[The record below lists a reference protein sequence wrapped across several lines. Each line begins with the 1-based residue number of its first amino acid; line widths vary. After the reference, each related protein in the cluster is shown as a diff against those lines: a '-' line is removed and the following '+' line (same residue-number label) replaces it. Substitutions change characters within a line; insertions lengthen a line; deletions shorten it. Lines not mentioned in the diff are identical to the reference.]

1 MQAKFYYCIIDL
13 YHIIFC
19 TTNSVTATFI
29 CTMSCSKMND
39 FLFMTKS
46 DIVSQHLKLQ
56 GGGG

>member
-1 MQAKFYYCIIDL
+1 
-13 YHIIFC
+13 
-19 TTNSVTATFI
+19 
-29 CTMSCSKMND
+29 MND